1 MKVAI
6 SMSVRADVRPPDFL
20 RQNYVIYLES
30 LGLLPVPTPNMLSDL
45 HAWLDALGIEG
56 VVLSGGG
63 DIGPDAYGQP
73 NNGAIEVHRER
84 DRTEWGLLDW
94 AIAHR
99 RPVLGICRGIQVL
112 NVYFGGQLI
121 QDLPSHNDRFIAHDG
136 SESHAV
142 RLTDPRVAA
151 LLGTDTMDVNTYHH
165 QGITPDV
172 LAPALEPFAIC
183 RPDGLIEGVF
193 HRELPILGVQWH
205 PERPTPSR
213 ELDLRLFRHF
223 FHRGAFWLET
233 GPGARRTESTL

>member
-151 LLGTDTMDVNTYHH
+151 LLGTDTMDVNT
-165 QGITPDV
+165 
-172 LAPALEPFAIC
+172 
-183 RPDGLIEGVF
+183 
-193 HRELPILGVQWH
+193 
-205 PERPTPSR
+205 
-213 ELDLRLFRHF
+213 
-223 FHRGAFWLET
+223 
-233 GPGARRTESTL
+233 GPGARTVCHLPPGWPDRGRVSPRTAHPRRAVAPGTPHPFTRTRPAAVSPLLPAGRFLAGNRTRSAAN